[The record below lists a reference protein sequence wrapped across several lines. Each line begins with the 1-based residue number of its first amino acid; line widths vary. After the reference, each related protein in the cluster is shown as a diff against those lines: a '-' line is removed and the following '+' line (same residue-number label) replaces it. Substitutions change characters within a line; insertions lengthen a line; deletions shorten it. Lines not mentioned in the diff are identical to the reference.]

1 MAPSMA
7 HIRPSCQSPYWGPVL
22 RIRFMGGAT
31 AHVPRE
37 VINNHPVFA
46 ARFSRR
52 SANELLNLLDVPQC
66 VGHTIVHFLFTGTY
80 QTLPGPLDNATDR
93 YHVLFSEALNVYFE
107 ALNLGLVTLSRLAT
121 KEIARHGGQMSF
133 AEIVKVLDDDFHEL
147 TGNET
152 WLIDYLV
159 NRATMESEVVTDE
172 SIQKFRALMGGQRV
186 VVDILLEGILKLKIQ
201 LQRQFYQTTPQ

>member
-1 MAPSMA
+1 MA

-22 RIRFMGGAT
+22 RLQFMGGAT

-37 VINNHPVFA
+37 VINKHPVFA

-52 SANELLNLLDVPQC
+52 SANELLNLLDVLQC

-93 YHVLFSEALNVYFE
+93 HRVLLSETMNVYFE
-107 ALNLGLVTLSRLAT
+107 ALNLGLGKLSRLAT
-121 KEIARHGGQMSF
+121 KEIVRHGREISF
-133 AEIVKVLDDDFHEL
+133 TEIIKVLDDDFPEL

-152 WLIDYLV
+152 WLTDYLV
-159 NRATMESEVVTDE
+159 NRATMENELVTDE
-172 SIQKFRALMGGQRV
+172 SIQNFRAIMGDQRV
-186 VVDILLEGILKLKIQ
+186 VVDILEGILKLKIQ
-201 LQRQFYQTTPQ
+201 LQRQFYQTMPQ